1 MSHRPHFSD
10 EETEELTCVVIGP
23 KTQSKLEYQG
33 LLPAEFQS
41 SYLMMPVIMEKGS
54 LGLFQLAQILASV

>member
-10 EETEELTCVVIGP
+10 EETEELACRVIGP

-41 SYLMMPVIMEKGS
+41 SYLMMPVIMEKES
-54 LGLFQLAQILASV
+54 LGLLKLARISS